1 MLAEWMLARMV
12 SWSKVHKEAH
22 NMEHAISTEVE
33 EALFAALNS
42 PEFCP
47 HGNPLPGNEDMATDW
62 LPLTGAPLNTQ
73 LVIRRIHEFAED
85 SDLVMDFLEEHHIS
99 PGQQVWIREILA
111 FNQTLD
117 LCVENQVVSLGFP
130 LARYIFAEPSSTPL
144 AR

>member
-1 MLAEWMLARMV
+1 
-12 SWSKVHKEAH
+12 
-22 NMEHAISTEVE
+22 
-33 EALFAALNS
+33 
-42 PEFCP
+42 
-47 HGNPLPGNEDMATDW
+47 
-62 LPLTGAPLNTQ
+62 
-73 LVIRRIHEFAED
+73 VIRRIHEFAED